1 MLRVD
6 LHAKVWVV
14 LNLHFEGKKHATF
27 LGRHTTLAIIENR
40 LSCGRRSKGESPGT
54 ILIPPPNPRWI
65 PSPHDGEVGRGSRR
79 GDFKRARQFDGTSP
93 SPQPICELGTAF
105 PEAKQE

>member
-27 LGRHTTLAIIENR
+27 LGRHTPLAITETVLR
-40 LSCGRRSKGESPGT
+40 A
-54 ILIPPPNPRWI
+54 
-65 PSPHDGEVGRGSRR
+65 GEVLKGSRR
-79 GDFKRARQFDGTSP
+79 AAS
-93 SPQPICELGTAF
+93 
-105 PEAKQE
+105 